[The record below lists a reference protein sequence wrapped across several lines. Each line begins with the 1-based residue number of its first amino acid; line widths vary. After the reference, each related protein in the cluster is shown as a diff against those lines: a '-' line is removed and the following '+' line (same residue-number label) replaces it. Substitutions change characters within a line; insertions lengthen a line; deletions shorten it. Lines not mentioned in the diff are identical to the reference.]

1 MPTHKIGIHTQRV
14 LVPILKTLV
23 DAASSK
29 QSTAHRDVARH
40 ELRHLLQTENWR
52 TSYVLNNLGPKR
64 CKFIASFGFWVTSKW
79 LMVEWKSRPGVDKA
93 EVEE

>member
-1 MPTHKIGIHTQRV
+1 MPIHEIGLHTQRE
-14 LVPILKTLV
+14 LVPILKDRI

-29 QSTAHRDVARH
+29 QSTAHRDIARH

-52 TSYVLNNLGPKR
+52 TSFVLNNLGSRR

-79 LMVEWKSRPGVDKA
+79 LLTDWKSRPGVDKP
-93 EVEE
+93 EIEE